1 MGVRRLTHL
10 GICVSD
16 LDRSLEFYREALG
29 FVEVGRFGDDRGYG
43 SRFLELDDVRM
54 SAIYLERDDW
64 RVELLH
70 FAQPKAV
77 GPDERRPMNQL
88 GLTHLSFV
96 VEDLEATSDAI
107 LRLGGSVIESTR
119 MDMRAHAVFATD
131 PDGTRIELIE
141 REGDPMAIPGQ

>member
-29 FVEVGRFGDDRGYG
+29 FVEVGRFRDDGGYG

-70 FAQPKAV
+70 FAQPTSV
-77 GPDERRPMNQL
+77 GPDRRRPMNQL

-96 VEDLEATSDAI
+96 VEDLDATSDEVR
-107 LRLGGSVIESTR
+107 RLGGSVIEATR

-141 REGDPMAIPGQ
+141 REGDPMAIPGD